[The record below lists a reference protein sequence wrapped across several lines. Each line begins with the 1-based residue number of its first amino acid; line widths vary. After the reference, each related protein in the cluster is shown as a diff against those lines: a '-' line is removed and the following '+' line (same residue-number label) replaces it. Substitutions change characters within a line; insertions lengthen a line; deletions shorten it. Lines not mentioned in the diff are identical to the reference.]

1 MTKKLAASFLVVFLA
16 ATLVYGAE
24 KTTAKKAPAKAPG
37 KTTTATKKVVSVK
50 PVVKVAAS
58 TTEAK
63 PVKKLITFKDLKKG
77 TPAYDFVM
85 KMVNDYQVI
94 SGYPD
99 GTYKGTKTI
108 NRAEF
113 TKIVTNALDYVEKKY
128 DISLADEPANP
139 NVSFKDFKSSH
150 WAYPFAS
157 KLIAKYKIFSGY
169 PDGTFKPNKTINR
182 FELATVLSKTL
193 RLIYDR
199 CEMTMPQPS
208 SKEVVALKDVKKN
221 HWAMKDIQLMLYTKI
236 MAASYSNK
244 LVYFKGNADVN
255 RYDVAIS
262 GAKLIG
268 LSDSAIAS
276 LPADKLAALRKK
288 IGAQAVAAAPL
299 PPEKD
304 LIAKSVAIPSR
315 PQTSLAGGYGGVF
328 ESGSATSNWRG
339 LSLGG
344 TYADKF
350 ALLGLSGNYEMT
362 GKYGYNQIVYIVP
375 SSNGWSGPSA
385 SINNEHRLELEANTT
400 YPVVDFYGVK
410 GKLLLGAKHFY
421 LRNESAPC
429 SFTGFNAGLV
439 TNAKVWDRDLLVRAF
454 YSLPLIRTQ
463 LTPSVQGQPI
473 QLFDY
478 EASVNATLFNLPVL
492 LGLTGE
498 TMMLSGGDN
507 RYYNMLFARY
517 FL

>member
-1 MTKKLAASFLVVFLA
+1 MIKKLAVIFSVVFLTA
-16 ATLVYGAE
+16 SLAYGAE
-24 KTTAKKAPAKAPG
+24 KTAVKKAPV
-37 KTTTATKKVVSVK
+37 KTTVKKAAALPPVAVVST
-50 PVVKVAAS
+50 S
-58 TTEAK
+58 EA

-77 TPAYDFVM
+77 PAYDFVM

-99 GTYKGTKTI
+99 GTFKGTKTI

-113 TKIVTNALDYVEKKY
+113 AKIVTNALDYVEKKY
-128 DISLADEPANP
+128 EISLADEPADS
-139 NVSFKDFKSSH
+139 NVTFKDFKAKH

-157 KLIAKYKIFSGY
+157 KLIAKYKLFSGY
-169 PDGTFKPNKTINR
+169 PDGTFKPGKTINR
-182 FELATVLSKTL
+182 FEMATVLSKTL

-199 CEMTMPQPS
+199 CEVTMPQPS

-236 MAASYSNK
+236 MTATSANK
-244 LVYFKGNADVN
+244 LKYFKGNANVN
-255 RYDVAIS
+255 RYDVAIA
-262 GAKLIG
+262 GVKLIK

-276 LPADKLAALRKK
+276 LSAEKLAALRKK
-288 IGAQAVAAAPL
+288 SAGPAAAAL
-299 PPEKD
+299 PDEKD
-304 LIAKSVAIPSR
+304 LIAKSVVIPSK
-315 PQTSLAGGYGGVF
+315 PQTSLAGGYGGVY
-328 ESGSATSNWRG
+328 EKGSATDNWRG
-339 LSLGG
+339 LSLAG

-350 ALLGLSGNYEMT
+350 SVLGLSGNYEMT
-362 GKYGYNQIVYIVP
+362 GKYGYNQVVYTVP
-375 SSNGWSGPSA
+375 NSNGGGGLSA

-400 YPVVDFYGVK
+400 YPVLDFYGIK
-410 GKLLLGAKHFY
+410 GKVLLGAKHFY
-421 LRNESAPC
+421 LRNESAPS
-429 SFTGFNAGLV
+429 SFTGFNAGV
-439 TNAKVWDRDLLVRAF
+439 VSSAKIWDRDLLVKAF

-478 EASVNATLFNLPVL
+478 EASVNATVFDLPMLV
-492 LGLTGE
+492 GLTGE
-498 TMMLSGGDN
+498 TMLFSGGDN